1 MDKFIVKKRKLQDSE
16 GEVAA
21 STSGSNLNIEVS
33 PRPSSSKDDKKDQVS
48 CSKKRTYLDCY
59 LSYGFSWNN
68 NDDNPRPVCVVCG
81 ETLSNE
87 AMVPSKLKRHL
98 STKHPELIATKMKP
112 HTTGEEIIGPACN
125 IIVETMLGQEAK
137 DQVSKVPLS
146 NNTISRRISEMSVN
160 INEKVIEKI
169 KYVRW
174 LSRGRVLNRV
184 LELKEQLIA
193 FFTSEKQ
200 DTFYKLLQNYDW
212 RKLSSWESAVQKG
225 DMENFPSLLHLAK
238 DNELRIPKTLIL
250 NHLVTLQDAVDKYF
264 PSLPTNNLDWIV
276 SPFQLADN
284 AEELD
289 FTASERDEFMDLC
302 ADSTLNVKFDKSQ
315 TSVAVFWLGLAD
327 EYPDLQERLLSLE
340 SDMRVALSAIRP
352 DIKRLCSNHQSQ
364 VSH

>member
-1 MDKFIVKKRKLQDSE
+1 MVNFIK
-16 GEVAA
+16 A
-21 STSGSNLNIEVS
+21 
-33 PRPSSSKDDKKDQVS
+33 RP
-48 CSKKRTYLDCY
+48 
-59 LSYGFSWNN
+59 
-68 NDDNPRPVCVVCG
+68 
-81 ETLSNE
+81 
-87 AMVPSKLKRHL
+87 LKCRL
-98 STKHPELIATKMKP
+98 F
-112 HTTGEEIIGPACN
+112 
-125 IIVETMLGQEAK
+125 
-137 DQVSKVPLS
+137 
-146 NNTISRRISEMSVN
+146 
-160 INEKVIEKI
+160 EKI
-169 KYVRW
+169 CLEMGADHVSLLLHTDVRW

-212 RKLSSWESAVQKG
+212 CLKLSYLADIFNKLNELNLSMQGRLETIVSSTNKMKGFRRKLSSWESAVQKG

-264 PSLPTNNLDWIV
+264 PSLSTNNLDWIV

-284 AEELD
+284 VEELD
-289 FTASERDEFMDLC
+289 FTASERDEFIDLC

-327 EYPDLQERLLSLE
+327 EYPDLVKKATNLLLPFSTSYLCEQAFSAMATIKSKARNRLLSLE